1 MSPRSP
7 RATGFTL
14 LEVLIAL
21 GIVAVI
27 SVLSWRG
34 LEEVLRSAKRV
45 SDVDERMQTLQ
56 AVFGQLGRDL
66 ASLNLDGQAPGP
78 ETDLVQATGN
88 GLLLQL
94 TRRDT
99 SEPAYREQV
108 EWVWQGNA
116 LRRVA
121 RNTLNPN
128 SPPSQSDPI
137 PMAGLLLR
145 TWREPGGW
153 SSPIAI
159 GNVQV
164 PQATD
169 LDLQGTALQ
178 PLLSQGTGPAPTPPG
193 SGDNPPGN
201 EPPTETAAPPAN
213 ALVRAVEVTLTQPN
227 GQSVTRLMLTGGIY

>member
-1 MSPRSP
+1 MTQARRQMS
-7 RATGFTL
+7 GFTL

-45 SDVDERMQTLQ
+45 TEVDERVQTMQ
-56 AVFGQLGRDL
+56 AVFGQLGKDI
-66 ASLNLDGQAPGP
+66 AALNLDGTASGP
-78 ETDLVQATGN
+78 EADRVETTGS

-99 SEPAYREQV
+99 SQPAYREQV
-108 EWVWQGNA
+108 EWIWQNNT
-116 LRRVA
+116 LLRVA
-121 RNTLNPN
+121 RSEFNP
-128 SPPSQSDPI
+128 DKPI
-137 PMAGLLLR
+137 ASEPMPMAGMLLR

-153 SSPIAI
+153 SAPLAL

-169 LDLQGTALQ
+169 LDLQGTPLQ
-178 PLLSQGTGPAPTPPG
+178 PLLTQGPSAPPAG
-193 SGDNPPGN
+193 GDNPPPGDA
-201 EPPTETAAPPAN
+201 PAAGADQDTT
-213 ALVRAVEVTLTQPN
+213 ALVRAVEVTLTQSN
-227 GQSVTRLMLTGGIY
+227 GQSITRLMLTGGLY